1 MSVVALQAR
10 TLVSTEALKWIALG
24 LMVIDHV
31 NTFLLDRS
39 VPAMYAVGRIAFPI
53 FAIVLAWNLARPG
66 IQLARLSGRLLGFG
80 FLAAIPLSALGMPMP
95 LNVMFTFAAA
105 VLVLALWDAGWRKS
119 AVAAFFVLGIL
130 VDYGWPGLSLI
141 LAVRWWFLA
150 GTPAS
155 LAASLAA
162 LVSLYLAN
170 GNLWALGA
178 LPVIA
183 AVQGYAPHVPRLR
196 WAFYAFYPAHFVVLA
211 VLAGVGAAHG

>member
-1 MSVVALQAR
+1 
-10 TLVSTEALKWIALG
+10 
-24 LMVIDHV
+24 MVP
-31 NTFLLDRS
+31 R
-39 VPAMYAVGRIAFPI
+39 
-53 FAIVLAWNLARPG
+53 
-66 IQLARLSGRLLGFG
+66 
-80 FLAAIPLSALGMPMP
+80 
-95 LNVMFTFAAA
+95 
-105 VLVLALWDAGWRKS
+105 
-119 AVAAFFVLGIL
+119 
-130 VDYGWPGLSLI
+130 
-141 LAVRWWFLA
+141 